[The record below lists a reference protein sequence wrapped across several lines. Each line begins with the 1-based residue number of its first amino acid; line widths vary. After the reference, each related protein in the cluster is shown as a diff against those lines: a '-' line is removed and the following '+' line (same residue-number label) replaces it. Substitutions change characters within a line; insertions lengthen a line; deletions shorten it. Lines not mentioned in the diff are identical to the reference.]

1 MIIKCKQC
9 SKTSVIVDNKEYYC
23 ANCYIKIKNIPT
35 KEETYERTTANT
47 NIQKINVEHT
57 K

>member
-23 ANCYIKIKNIPT
+23 ANCYIKIKNIPK